1 MDFRITGLSPE
12 PFLPLY
18 GLPEAELAARG
29 VIRQRVDADTG
40 FPDRIEMR
48 EARPGETVLL
58 LNHTCMD
65 LPSPYRTTHAIY
77 VREGA
82 TETFDAVNTIPAV
95 MESRLLS
102 LRAFDAAGM
111 IVDAEVVE
119 GAAMRP
125 VLDRLLGQPQVAWVH
140 AHNAR
145 RGCYSGRIER
155 A

>member
-18 GLPEAELAARG
+18 GLPGEDLSRLGILRVPVEAG
-29 VIRQRVDADTG
+29 VG
-40 FPDRIEMR
+40 FPDRVEMR
-48 EARPGETVLL
+48 EGRPGETMLL
-58 LNHTCMD
+58 LNHECQ
-65 LPSPYRTTHAIY
+65 PAASPYRARHAIY

-82 TETFDAVNTIPAV
+82 TQTYDRVNEVPEV
-95 MESRLLS
+95 MRPRILS
-102 LRAFDAAGM
+102 LRAYDAAGM
-111 IVDAEVVE
+111 IVDADLVDGEKIE
-119 GAAMRP
+119 G
-125 VLDRLLGQPQVAWVH
+125 LIHRLLAQPAVAYVH